1 MARDETLSGG
11 SQSGGYKLPAPSS
24 ATVVMGLRV
33 SGFKKGN
40 LAKPISGL
48 PATNQV
54 AGPQGRMVNAL
65 L

>member
-1 MARDETLSGG
+1 MTGVAE
-11 SQSGGYKLPAPSS
+11 
-24 ATVVMGLRV
+24 LRV
-33 SGFKKGN
+33 SAFKKGN
-40 LAKPISGL
+40 LATPISGL